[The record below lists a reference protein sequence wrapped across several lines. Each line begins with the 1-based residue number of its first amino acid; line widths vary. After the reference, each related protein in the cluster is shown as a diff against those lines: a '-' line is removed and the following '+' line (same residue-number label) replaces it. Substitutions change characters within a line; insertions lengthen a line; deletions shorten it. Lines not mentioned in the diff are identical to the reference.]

1 MKRVYTLIFGLT
13 ILGLASSGANA
24 DSYHGNYDSRRP
36 YDDYND
42 RTLDFRGYH
51 DKDGTYN
58 AYPVRN
64 SESYELYLRDQDLQ
78 REIERLR
85 KIEEQKRLEDQK
97 KYEEYQAAE
106 KQKRLEE
113 QRALEEWRK
122 AEEQKKFDEQRELD
136 EFRRAKEQEKLRRM
150 ENLGKQ
156 FEIFLKSKEQ
166 NGLSLSPEQ
175 QRERKIQQM
184 HIITSIQEK
193 IQNEKLRQ
201 SENKKREQEKINR
214 IVPLKWQAKRKVKE
228 LAKQLSEI
236 NLRMKNLIQNVQ
248 DNGISKDPNLGFV
261 QRSIEFCCEGIRGFL
276 GSSMQNSSERSISSK
291 RNTDDDKTLT
301 NGDNDLY
308 RRQEISRN
316 SLHNRTNTQE
326 LPGKRVSRSIAHA
339 APAA

>member
-58 AYPVRN
+58 PYPGRN

-156 FEIFLKSKEQ
+156 FEIFLKSQEQ